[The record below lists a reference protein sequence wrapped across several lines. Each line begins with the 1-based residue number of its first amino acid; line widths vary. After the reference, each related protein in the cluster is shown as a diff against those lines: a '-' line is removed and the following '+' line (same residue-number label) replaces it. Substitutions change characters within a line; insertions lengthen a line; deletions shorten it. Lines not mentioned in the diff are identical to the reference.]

1 MMLSIESLSLFVLL
15 LFFSYLIG
23 SISFGLLI
31 TKALRLG
38 DIRSIGSGNTG
49 ATNVL
54 RTGSKSA
61 ALLTLILDASKG
73 ALVVY
78 FSLNYYDMFSTS
90 CSAVMV
96 FLGHL
101 FPLWQKFK
109 GGKGVATLLG
119 IILVFS
125 IKTGI
130 LTCFI
135 WLLMAIIYKKSSFSA
150 LSSFLLVPSWLWV
163 FDTSYFIFP
172 SMIMITLT
180 FLKHKENVKRLFMGT
195 EPDIKF

>member
-1 MMLSIESLSLFVLL
+1 MLSIESLPFFFLL

-54 RTGSKSA
+54 RTGNKTA
-61 ALLTLILDASKG
+61 ALLTLVLDASKG

-78 FSLNYYDMFSTS
+78 FSLHYYDMFSTS
-90 CSAVMV
+90 CAAIIV

-125 IKTGI
+125 FKAGM
-130 LTCFI
+130 LTCLI
-135 WLLMAIIYKKSSFSA
+135 WLLMAIIFKKSSFSA
-150 LSSFLLVPSWLWV
+150 LSSFLLVPLWLWV
-163 FDTSYFIFP
+163 FDTSFFILP
-172 SMIMITLT
+172 SLVMISLT
-180 FLKHKENVKRLFMGT
+180 YLKHKENIKRLFIGT
-195 EPDIKF
+195 ELNIKF

>member
-1 MMLSIESLSLFVLL
+1 MLSIESLPFFFLL
-15 LFFSYLIG
+15 LFFSYLVG

-54 RTGSKSA
+54 RTGNKTA
-61 ALLTLILDASKG
+61 ALLTLVLDASKG

-78 FSLNYYDMFSTS
+78 FSLHYYDMFSTS
-90 CSAVMV
+90 CAAITV

-125 IKTGI
+125 FKAGM
-130 LTCFI
+130 LTCLI
-135 WLLMAIIYKKSSFSA
+135 SVSYTHLTLPTI
-150 LSSFLLVPSWLWV
+150 LLV
-163 FDTSYFIFP
+163 
-172 SMIMITLT
+172 
-180 FLKHKENVKRLFMGT
+180 
-195 EPDIKF
+195 

>member
-1 MMLSIESLSLFVLL
+1 MLSIESLPFFFLL

-54 RTGSKSA
+54 RTGNKTA
-61 ALLTLILDASKG
+61 ALLTLVLDASKG

-78 FSLNYYDMFSTS
+78 FSLHYYDMFSTS
-90 CSAVMV
+90 CAAIIV

-125 IKTGI
+125 FEAGM
-130 LTCFI
+130 LTCLI
-135 WLLMAIIYKKSSFSA
+135 WLLMAIIFKKSSFSA
-150 LSSFLLVPSWLWV
+150 LSSFLLVPLWLWV
-163 FDTSYFIFP
+163 FDTSYFILP
-172 SMIMITLT
+172 SLIMISLT
-180 FLKHKENVKRLFMGT
+180 YLKHKENIKRLFMGT
-195 EPDIKF
+195 ELDIKF

>member
-1 MMLSIESLSLFVLL
+1 MLSIESLPFFFLL

-54 RTGSKSA
+54 RTGNKTA
-61 ALLTLILDASKG
+61 ALLTLVLDASKG

-78 FSLNYYDMFSTS
+78 FSLHYYDMFSTY
-90 CSAVMV
+90 CAAITV

-125 IKTGI
+125 FKAGM
-130 LTCFI
+130 LTCLI
-135 WLLMAIIYKKSSFSA
+135 WLLMAIIFKKSSFSA
-150 LSSFLLVPSWLWV
+150 LSSFFLVPLWLWV
-163 FDTSYFIFP
+163 FDTSYFILP
-172 SMIMITLT
+172 SLIMISLT
-180 FLKHKENVKRLFMGT
+180 YLKHKENIKRLFMGT
-195 EPDIKF
+195 ELDIKF

>member
-1 MMLSIESLSLFVLL
+1 MLSIESLPFFFLL

-54 RTGSKSA
+54 RTGNKTA
-61 ALLTLILDASKG
+61 ALLTLVLDASKG

-78 FSLNYYDMFSTS
+78 FSLRYYDMFSTS
-90 CSAVMV
+90 CAAITV

-125 IKTGI
+125 FKAGM
-130 LTCFI
+130 LTCLI
-135 WLLMAIIYKKSSFSA
+135 WLLMAIIFKKSSFSA
-150 LSSFLLVPSWLWV
+150 LSSFLLVPLWLWV
-163 FDTSYFIFP
+163 FDTSYFILP
-172 SMIMITLT
+172 SLIMISLT
-180 FLKHKENVKRLFMGT
+180 YLKHKENIKRLFMGT
-195 EPDIKF
+195 ELDIKF

>member
-1 MMLSIESLSLFVLL
+1 MLSIESLPFFFLL

-54 RTGSKSA
+54 RTGNKTA
-61 ALLTLILDASKG
+61 ALLTLVLDASKG

-78 FSLNYYDMFSTS
+78 FSLHYYDMFSTS
-90 CSAVMV
+90 CAAIIV

-125 IKTGI
+125 FKAGM
-130 LTCFI
+130 LTCLI
-135 WLLMAIIYKKSSFSA
+135 WLLMAIISKKSSFSA
-150 LSSFLLVPSWLWV
+150 LSSFLLVPLWLWV
-163 FDTSYFIFP
+163 FDTSYFILP
-172 SMIMITLT
+172 SLIMISLT
-180 FLKHKENVKRLFMGT
+180 YLKHKENIKRLFMGT
-195 EPDIKF
+195 ELDIKF

>member
-1 MMLSIESLSLFVLL
+1 MLSIESLPFFFLL

-54 RTGSKSA
+54 RTGNKTA
-61 ALLTLILDASKG
+61 ALLTLVLDASKG

-78 FSLNYYDMFSTS
+78 FSLHYYDMFSTS
-90 CSAVMV
+90 CAAITV

-125 IKTGI
+125 FKAGM
-130 LTCFI
+130 LTCLI
-135 WLLMAIIYKKSSFSA
+135 WLLMAIIFKKSSFSA
-150 LSSFLLVPSWLWV
+150 LSSFLLVPLWLWV
-163 FDTSYFIFP
+163 FDTSYFILP
-172 SMIMITLT
+172 SLIMISLT
-180 FLKHKENVKRLFMGT
+180 YLKHKENIKRLFMGT
-195 EPDIKF
+195 ELDIKF

>member
-1 MMLSIESLSLFVLL
+1 MLSIESLPFFFLL

-54 RTGSKSA
+54 RTGNKTA
-61 ALLTLILDASKG
+61 ALLTLVLDASKG

-78 FSLNYYDMFSTS
+78 FSLHYYDMFSTS
-90 CSAVMV
+90 CAAIIV

-125 IKTGI
+125 FKAGM
-130 LTCFI
+130 LTCLI
-135 WLLMAIIYKKSSFSA
+135 WLLMAIIFKKSSFSA
-150 LSSFLLVPSWLWV
+150 LSSFLLVPLWLWV
-163 FDTSYFIFP
+163 FDTSFFILP
-172 SMIMITLT
+172 SLVMISLT
-180 FLKHKENVKRLFMGT
+180 YLKHKENIKRLFMGT
-195 EPDIKF
+195 ELDIKF

>member
-1 MMLSIESLSLFVLL
+1 MLSIESLPFFFLL

-54 RTGSKSA
+54 RTGNKTA
-61 ALLTLILDASKG
+61 ALLTLVLDASKG

-78 FSLNYYDMFSTS
+78 FSLHYYDMFSTS
-90 CSAVMV
+90 CAAITV

-125 IKTGI
+125 FKAGM
-130 LTCFI
+130 LTCLI
-135 WLLMAIIYKKSSFSA
+135 WLLMAIIFKKSSFSA
-150 LSSFLLVPSWLWV
+150 LSSFLLVPLWLWV
-163 FDTSYFIFP
+163 FDTSFFILP
-172 SMIMITLT
+172 SLVMISLT
-180 FLKHKENVKRLFMGT
+180 YLKHKENIKRLFMGT
-195 EPDIKF
+195 ELDIKF

>member
-1 MMLSIESLSLFVLL
+1 MLSIESLPFFFLL

-54 RTGSKSA
+54 RTGNKTA
-61 ALLTLILDASKG
+61 ALLTLALDASKG

-78 FSLNYYDMFSTS
+78 FSLHYYDMFSTS
-90 CSAVMV
+90 CAAITV

-125 IKTGI
+125 FKAGM
-130 LTCFI
+130 LTCLI
-135 WLLMAIIYKKSSFSA
+135 WLLMAIIFKKSSFSA
-150 LSSFLLVPSWLWV
+150 LSSFLLVPLWLWV
-163 FDTSYFIFP
+163 FDTSYFILP
-172 SMIMITLT
+172 SLIMISLT
-180 FLKHKENVKRLFMGT
+180 YLKHKENIKRLFMGT
-195 EPDIKF
+195 ELDIKF

>member
-1 MMLSIESLSLFVLL
+1 MLSMESLPFFFLL
-15 LFFSYLIG
+15 LFFSYLVG

-54 RTGSKSA
+54 RTGNKTA
-61 ALLTLILDASKG
+61 ALLTLVLDASKG

-78 FSLNYYDMFSTS
+78 FSLHYYDMFSTS
-90 CSAVMV
+90 CAAITV

-125 IKTGI
+125 FKAGM
-130 LTCFI
+130 LTCLI
-135 WLLMAIIYKKSSFSA
+135 WLLMAIIFKKSSFSA
-150 LSSFLLVPSWLWV
+150 LSSFLLVPLWLWV
-163 FDTSYFIFP
+163 FDTSYFILP
-172 SMIMITLT
+172 SLIMISLT
-180 FLKHKENVKRLFMGT
+180 YLKHKENIKRLFMGT
-195 EPDIKF
+195 ELDIKF

>member
-1 MMLSIESLSLFVLL
+1 MLSIESLPFFFLL
-15 LFFSYLIG
+15 LFFSYLVG

-54 RTGSKSA
+54 RTGNKTA
-61 ALLTLILDASKG
+61 ALLTLVLDASKG

-78 FSLNYYDMFSTS
+78 FSLHYYDMFSTS
-90 CSAVMV
+90 CAAITV

-125 IKTGI
+125 FKAGM
-130 LTCFI
+130 LTCLI
-135 WLLMAIIYKKSSFSA
+135 WLLMAIIFKKSSFSA
-150 LSSFLLVPSWLWV
+150 LSSFLLVPLWLWV
-163 FDTSYFIFP
+163 FDTSYFILP
-172 SMIMITLT
+172 SLIMISLT
-180 FLKHKENVKRLFMGT
+180 YLKHKENIKRLFMGT
-195 EPDIKF
+195 ELDIKF

>member
-1 MMLSIESLSLFVLL
+1 MLSIESLPFFFLL

-54 RTGSKSA
+54 RTGNKTA
-61 ALLTLILDASKG
+61 ALLTLVLDASKG

-78 FSLNYYDMFSTS
+78 FSLHYYDMFSTS
-90 CSAVMV
+90 CAAITV

-125 IKTGI
+125 FEAGM
-130 LTCFI
+130 LTCLI
-135 WLLMAIIYKKSSFSA
+135 WLLMAIIFKKSSFSA
-150 LSSFLLVPSWLWV
+150 LSSFLLVPLWLWV
-163 FDTSYFIFP
+163 FDTSYFILP
-172 SMIMITLT
+172 SLIMISLT
-180 FLKHKENVKRLFMGT
+180 YLKHKENIKRLFMGT
-195 EPDIKF
+195 ELDIKF

>member
-1 MMLSIESLSLFVLL
+1 MLSIESLPFFFLL

-54 RTGSKSA
+54 RTGNKTA
-61 ALLTLILDASKG
+61 ALLTLVLDASKG

-78 FSLNYYDMFSTS
+78 FSLYYYDMFSTS
-90 CSAVMV
+90 CAAITV

-125 IKTGI
+125 FKAGM
-130 LTCFI
+130 LTCLI
-135 WLLMAIIYKKSSFSA
+135 WLLMAIIFKKSSFSA
-150 LSSFLLVPSWLWV
+150 LSSFLLVPLWLWV
-163 FDTSYFIFP
+163 FDTSYFILP
-172 SMIMITLT
+172 SLIMISLT
-180 FLKHKENVKRLFMGT
+180 YLKHKENIKRLFMGT
-195 EPDIKF
+195 EFDIKF